1 MGMTCTLRRADD
13 PEIRRLLANP
23 NQAAL
28 FLHGPLPVMRPV
40 RIPGVLG
47 FLLRLLPVEMSE
59 ADPSTPVSPPN
70 DEVLDLEGSWHGLHF
85 LFTGSAWD
93 GELPAA
99 FLVKGGTELDAGE
112 DDEDDVVR
120 VLDAGQVRAIDAWL
134 QSLSGPALA
143 QRYDPRRMA
152 ELGIEREALRA
163 TESAQ
168 EQPGLERLL
177 EPFEELR
184 AYVRDTCERGQGI
197 VIQLS

>member
-1 MGMTCTLRRADD
+1 
-13 PEIRRLLANP
+13 
-23 NQAAL
+23 
-28 FLHGPLPVMRPV
+28 
-40 RIPGVLG
+40 
-47 FLLRLLPVEMSE
+47 
-59 ADPSTPVSPPN
+59 
-70 DEVLDLEGSWHGLHF
+70 
-85 LFTGSAWD
+85 
-93 GELPAA
+93 
-99 FLVKGGTELDAGE
+99 
-112 DDEDDVVR
+112 VVR
-120 VLDAGQVRAIDAWL
+120 VLDAGQVRAIDEWL